1 MKALR
6 VITACAA
13 VVLAL
18 TATPVAAG
26 DHDGWSRRSVF
37 PRPSDPWRHWGHAH
51 SPHVIVPP
59 RAVIPHRGH
68 FMKSPVWVQGFWGW
82 NGFHWVWVP
91 GH

>member
-6 VITACAA
+6 VLTACAA

-37 PRPSDPWRHWGHAH
+37 PRPLT
-51 SPHVIVPP
+51 
-59 RAVIPHRGH
+59 RGATGVTLTR
-68 FMKSPVWVQGFWGW
+68 PQ
-82 NGFHWVWVP
+82 
-91 GH
+91 